1 MNEWWGLRKRVVA
14 GERMRVD
21 DLGEF
26 PRYCGIPMGLRIVQC
41 EVIPV
46 EPWRARE
53 TRTKGTKQSE

>member
-1 MNEWWGLRKRVVA
+1 MVA

-26 PRYCGIPMGLRIVQC
+26 PGYCGIPMGLHVVQC

-46 EPWRARE
+46 KPWRARE
-53 TRTKGTKQSE
+53 TRTKGTKQNG